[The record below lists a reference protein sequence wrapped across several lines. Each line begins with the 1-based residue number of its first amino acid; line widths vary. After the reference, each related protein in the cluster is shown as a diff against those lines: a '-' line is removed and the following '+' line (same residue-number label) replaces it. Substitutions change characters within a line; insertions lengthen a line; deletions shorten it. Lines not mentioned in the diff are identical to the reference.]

1 MGLFNSSNPALS
13 ENTLKN
19 ISVAYDGQTMT
30 INGTIWKTVF
40 GVLLTLAGGFYVVY
54 AVMQNPAI
62 LNTLFL
68 IGIIGGL
75 IAAIVTIVKP
85 QVARFTM
92 PLYALLEGLVLGAAS
107 LAIPA
112 YFGAEVSVVVPQ
124 AVLGTV
130 VTFLVMLFL
139 YRTGV
144 IKVTQTFISVVIAAT
159 FGIAAVYLILFIMS
173 LFGGT
178 NFLMGTSALSIGVTA
193 FAALVAALNLA
204 MDFELIN
211 QMEQRGAPKYMEWY
225 GAFSILVT
233 LVWLYLELLR
243 LFAKLS
249 SNRN

>member
-75 IAAIVTIVKP
+75 IAVSYTHLR
-85 QVARFTM
+85 VARFTM

-144 IKVTQTFISVVIAAT
+144 IKVTQTFMSVVIAAT